1 MKFSKLEAFRGGKP
15 IVSRWWSILVDL
27 DSRLSALENGGTS
40 NDNSNSNSN
49 DNSNSNCNDNSN
61 SNSNDT
67 SNDNS
72 NSNSNDNSNESQQ
85 PQSPTTRTLS
95 FTINDGTNAIDGAS
109 VTIDSTTKTTG
120 SAGGCTFTDMADG
133 TYSVEVSKEGYT
145 TKTESIT
152 SDETHTS
159 FTISLVSA

>member
-15 IVSRWWSILVDL
+15 IISRWWSILVDL

-40 NDNSNSNSN
+40 NSNSNN
-49 DNSNSNCNDNSN
+49 NSNNSQ
-61 SNSNDT
+61 
-67 SNDNS
+67 
-72 NSNSNDNSNESQQ
+72 SQ
-85 PQSPTTRTLS
+85 TRTLS

-109 VTIDSTTKTTG
+109 VKIGSTTKTTG

-152 SDETHTS
+152 SDATHTS

>member
-40 NDNSNSNSN
+40 NDNSNSN
-49 DNSNSNCNDNSN
+49 
-61 SNSNDT
+61 

>member
-49 DNSNSNCNDNSN
+49 ENP
-61 SNSNDT
+61 
-67 SNDNS
+67 
-72 NSNSNDNSNESQQ
+72 NESQQ

-95 FTINDGTNAIDGAS
+95 FTINDGTNAIEGAS
-109 VTIDSTTKTTG
+109 VKIDSTTKTTG

>member
-40 NDNSNSNSN
+40 NDNSNSN
-49 DNSNSNCNDNSN
+49 
-61 SNSNDT
+61 

-145 TKTESIT
+145 TKTELIT

>member
-27 DSRLSALENGGTS
+27 DSRLSALENGG
-40 NDNSNSNSN
+40 
-49 DNSNSNCNDNSN
+49 
-61 SNSNDT
+61 T